1 MTLHTITAQQTRVLR
16 LRNNLQ
22 KEYLYR
28 RRRYLVFLT
37 SIIAQI
43 SATYYQLFLTTRVSA
58 SDSAA
63 LTAVCVSNGTGALW
77 ENDV

>member
-1 MTLHTITAQQTRVLR
+1 MHSIAAQQTRALH

-22 KEYLYR
+22 KAYLYR

-43 SATYYQLFLTTRVSA
+43 SAAYYQLFLTTRVSA

-63 LTAVCVSNGTGALW
+63 LKTISEALLQVS
-77 ENDV
+77 